1 MRGDTGRIAIEDLR
15 ARLGSIPLTGTALWQ
30 AGEDRPHLKATL
42 KAGEVTLN
50 PLLPATKTVVSGD
63 ALAAHP
69 LLKAMAE
76 ARRGAQKSPAL
87 KQTQEQTQ
95 KKNTGTTNRSSPPSP
110 AGTGNWLVEDAIQRP
125 PPVPNRRSSGKGVFL
140 MPRPLWLAS
149 AKAPGMKNVADAPWF
164 QRPFALLSAFD
175 AELDLAAAAVAYDVW
190 RVEGAHGQVTLK
202 GGSMRVSAFTGTL
215 FGGTLAL
222 TGSLD
227 AAADTPKLA
236 AVVEVKGADLRETLE
251 RIAGLRALEGRL
263 DVNAEWAAQ
272 GDSPQAMGQALTGVV
287 RFKGE
292 NGRVRGF
299 DMAVLNRRLAAG
311 DAIVL
316 TPQIVGKGLST
327 PFRSLSGTIHVIGHV
342 TDHVTGTTVRTGD
355 LRMTGPTGQ
364 SVTVATLDWSKA
376 EGVVRTEI
384 WPSAFPD
391 APPVTVRADGS
402 LAALRWT
409 LDAAAFQRH
418 RPDPSQTIDHHPTP
432 SVIRQNLPLPN

>member
-1 MRGDTGRIAIEDLR
+1 
-15 ARLGSIPLTGTALWQ
+15 
-30 AGEDRPHLKATL
+30 
-42 KAGEVTLN
+42 
-50 PLLPATKTVVSGD
+50 
-63 ALAAHP
+63 
-69 LLKAMAE
+69 
-76 ARRGAQKSPAL
+76 
-87 KQTQEQTQ
+87 
-95 KKNTGTTNRSSPPSP
+95 
-110 AGTGNWLVEDAIQRP
+110 
-125 PPVPNRRSSGKGVFL
+125 

-175 AELDLAAAAVAYDVW
+175 AELDLAAAAVTYDVW

-202 GGSMRVSAFTGTL
+202 GGCVRVSAFTGTL

-263 DVNAEWAAQ
+263 DVNAELTAQ

-311 DAIVL
+311 DTIVL
-316 TPQIVGKGLST
+316 TPQMVGKGLST
-327 PFRSLSGTIHVIGHV
+327 PFRSLSGTI
-342 TDHVTGTTVRTGD
+342 HVTGTTVRTGD

-364 SVTVATLDWSKA
+364 SVTVASLDWPKV
-376 EGVVRTEI
+376 EGAVRTEI

-391 APPVTVRADGS
+391 APPVTVQADGS

-409 LDAAAFQRH
+409 LDTAAFQRH
-418 RPDPSQTIDHHPTP
+418 RPDPSRTIDHHPTP
-432 SVIRQNLPLPN
+432 SVIRQDLPLPN